1 MTQDELANWLTA
13 QQAAELTGYST
24 SHIRRL
30 RGMGKIF
37 AIQKGHDWLYSRAD
51 VLNLPPRGKAGRKR
65 KPKPE

>member
-30 RGMGKIF
+30 RAMGKIR
-37 AIQKGHDWLYSRAD
+37 AELMGHDYLYSRAD
-51 VLNLPPRGKAGRKR
+51 VLNLPPRSKAGRKR
-65 KPKPE
+65 KPRPE